1 MKRPVL
7 TLSALVGLGALAASP
22 ASAQVLSG
30 GVPTGPGASGTEVLG
45 NPSDIGITAST
56 ATRIRSSRR
65 EMNRGRNNPFETTMS
80 PRETRRY
87 ARDLMVRAEV
97 LCDVQEAQIV
107 ARTGD
112 NVPVVEIDCAQG
124 GGLIALDTIP
134 IQATDCL
141 DLPSPDAPPVDGRP
155 PLACRLPGNVT
166 TVAAARQ
173 SARN

>member
-7 TLSALVGLGALAASP
+7 LLVGLAGLAAVAATP
-22 ASAQVLSG
+22 ASAQVLSS

-45 NPSDIGITAST
+45 NPSEIGVVSST
-56 ATRIRSSRR
+56 PSRIRNSRR
-65 EMNRGRNNPFETTMS
+65 EMNRGRNTPFEMTMS
-80 PRETRRY
+80 PRDTRRY
-87 ARDLMVRAEV
+87 ARDLIERADI
-97 LCDVQEAQIV
+97 LCDVQEAMIV

-112 NVPVVEIDCAQG
+112 NVPVIEIDCAES

-155 PLACRLPGNVT
+155 PLACRLSGNVA
-166 TVAAARQ
+166 TVTAARQ